1 MDDLPVMV
9 ITGTRTGL
17 GRKLAEHYASH
28 GYRVIGC
35 SRGSFEGSFE
45 NYEHVQTDV
54 RDERAVA
61 NLFSRARKSYGR
73 LDVLINNAGTT
84 SANYA
89 LLTPLASAREV
100 LETNVLGTFLC
111 CRAAVR
117 LMMRR
122 SKGHIINFSTIEVP
136 LAMVGTSIYSASKS
150 AVEQFT
156 RILAKEVAAHGV
168 AVNCL
173 GLSFVRDTGMLEL
186 LSEDVVAKLSSLL
199 ASPAM
204 LETADVVR
212 CIDGL
217 ILQAGTSLTG
227 ETVYSGGI

>member
-1 MDDLPVMV
+1 MDDLPVMI
-9 ITGTRTGL
+9 ITGSRTGL
-17 GRKLAEHYASH
+17 GRKLAEHYALH

-35 SRGSFEGSFE
+35 SRGPFEGSLE
-45 NYEHVQTDV
+45 NYEHVQADV

-61 NLFSRARKSYGR
+61 NLFSRARKSHGR
-73 LDVLINNAGTT
+73 VDVLINNAGAT

-89 LLTPLASAREV
+89 LLTPLDSAREV

-117 LMMRR
+117 MMMRR
-122 SKGHIINFSTIEVP
+122 SKGRIINFSTIHVP
-136 LAMVGTSIYSASKS
+136 LATVGTSIYSASKS

-168 AVNCL
+168 TVNCL
-173 GLSFVRDTGMLEL
+173 GLSFIRGTGMLEL
-186 LSEDVVAKLSSLL
+186 LSEEVVAKVSSLL
-199 ASPAM
+199 ASPAIM
-204 LETADVVR
+204 ETDEVVR

-227 ETVYSGGI
+227 ETIYSGGV

>member
-1 MDDLPVMV
+1 MDDLPVMI
-9 ITGTRTGL
+9 ITGSRTGL
-17 GRKLAEHYASH
+17 GRRLGEHYALH

-35 SRGSFEGSFE
+35 SRGLFEGNFE
-45 NYEHVQTDV
+45 NYEHVQADV
-54 RDERAVA
+54 TDERSVA
-61 NLFSRARKSYGR
+61 DLFSHVRRSYDR
-73 LDVLINNAGTT
+73 LDVLINNAGAA

-89 LLTPLASAREV
+89 LLTSLDSARGV

-122 SKGHIINFSTIEVP
+122 SKGRIINFSTIHVP
-136 LAMVGTSIYSASKS
+136 LATPGTSIYSASKS

-156 RILAKEVAAHGV
+156 RVLAKEVAAHGV
-168 AVNCL
+168 TVNCL
-173 GLSFVRDTGMLEL
+173 GLSFVRDTGMLDM
-186 LSEDVVAKLSSLL
+186 LSEELVAKVSSLL

-212 CIDGL
+212 CIDAL

-227 ETVYSGGI
+227 ETVYSGGV